1 MAWKWLRKIGKVGV
15 PIALLFVPGPFQAV
29 ARTIYAGVQNA
40 EAAGGSGAEKLA
52 MAMRYSTMMLPQI
65 AAEVERVCGRQVV
78 NEEALT
84 EALAHLAQFF
94 VMIEKAVGVKPL

>member
-1 MAWKWLRKIGKVGV
+1 MGRAIAPV
-15 PIALLFVPGPFQAV
+15 PFASTAYYLTEAV
-29 ARTIYAGVQNA
+29 KL
-40 EAAGGSGAEKLA
+40 GGSDKLKA
-52 MAMRYSTMMLPQI
+52 AVLPQI

-94 VMIEKAVGVKPL
+94 VMIEKAVGVKPS